1 MREWWIHEYEGERGG
16 LQDRIQPFKKL
27 PLSWSFWNVDIL
39 LHVAVFRSKAI
50 FSNICMPCDIKHR
63 LQTRETDLFLVLLV
77 VVRGDFSF
85 SHAWEGEG
93 HMKQGRRPA
102 KVWISNVCP
111 QFYPDLRCE
120 KLILNFEI
128 FHTVFRAKRSII
140 NMNAYLIFVI
150 SFTQAALSISKFYT
164 QKFTK
169 NTPKH
174 WKMSLKSKIYAVLV
188 FNRIKFYTWQNIFTR
203 APPMVPV

>member
-1 MREWWIHEYEGERGG
+1 MKGRGG
-16 LQDRIQPFKKL
+16 DYKIAYSRFKKL
-27 PLSWSFWNVDIL
+27 PLSWLFWNVDIL

-50 FSNICMPCDIKHR
+50 FSNICVPCDIKHR

-85 SHAWEGEG
+85 SQAWEGGG

-140 NMNAYLIFVI
+140 NMNERNPFCLTCLKLQNKLASLVDAID
-150 SFTQAALSISKFYT
+150 ISK
-164 QKFTK
+164 
-169 NTPKH
+169 
-174 WKMSLKSKIYAVLV
+174 
-188 FNRIKFYTWQNIFTR
+188 IFKLFCDTF
-203 APPMVPV
+203 PIC

>member
-16 LQDRIQPFKKL
+16 LQKL
-27 PLSWSFWNVDIL
+27 PLSWLFWNVDIL

-85 SHAWEGEG
+85 SQAWEGGG

-111 QFYPDLRCE
+111 QFYPDLRSE
-120 KLILNFEI
+120 KLIINFEI
-128 FHTVFRAKRSII
+128 FRTQFRAQGRLII
-140 NMNAYLIFVI
+140 CICMYIGFWDGYWYSLYYREDFFLLVVHFQPM
-150 SFTQAALSISKFYT
+150 SPTSISPNT
-164 QKFTK
+164 Q
-169 NTPKH
+169 
-174 WKMSLKSKIYAVLV
+174 L
-188 FNRIKFYTWQNIFTR
+188 
-203 APPMVPV
+203 

>member
-27 PLSWSFWNVDIL
+27 PLSWLFWNVDIL

-85 SHAWEGEG
+85 SQAWEGGG

-140 NMNAYLIFVI
+140 NMNERNPFCLTCLKLQNKLASLVDAID
-150 SFTQAALSISKFYT
+150 ISK
-164 QKFTK
+164 
-169 NTPKH
+169 
-174 WKMSLKSKIYAVLV
+174 
-188 FNRIKFYTWQNIFTR
+188 IFKLFCDTF
-203 APPMVPV
+203 PIC